1 MFKALENE
9 KSLTIQRLPE
19 DLDYSNGSRF
29 LKTGSI
35 FFAEYQQREPGVPR
49 FMYITQHAIIFVTEG
64 KKVFYLTEGPMEVV
78 AGNMIILPKGCYM
91 MCEGLSLEE
100 KYSSISLFLDDSLL
114 KDFWMRYKELI
125 RDSRRKNVSSDTI
138 ITLKTEGFINHF
150 KDNFLEYFEY
160 KGQFVETLIRHKLEE
175 LLLLLLHSE
184 IKENIYCF
192 FQEIYDNYNH
202 SLEDIVLENLYKK
215 VTVEELA
222 RLSNRS
228 LSAFKKDF
236 KKIYH
241 ESPHKYIS
249 SVKLE
254 NARFQLLNSSLTI
267 SEIANNCGFEN
278 PSHFIRLFKANYKVT
293 PSIFRNQNGHFKS
306 FSGY

>member
-1 MFKALENE
+1 MLEVLENE
-9 KSLTIQRLPE
+9 KSLSIQRLPE

-35 FFAEYQQREPGVPR
+35 FFAEYQQHEPGIPR

-64 KKVFYLTEGPMEVV
+64 KKNFYLSQGTMEVS
-78 AGNMIILPKGCYM
+78 AGHMIILPKGCYM

-125 RDSRRKNVSSDTI
+125 RDSRRKNISTETI
-138 ITLKTEGFINHF
+138 ITLKTEGFLENF
-150 KDNFLEYFEY
+150 KDTFLEYFEY
-160 KGQFVETLIRHKLEE
+160 KGQFVEPLIRHKLEE
-175 LLLLLLHSE
+175 LLLLLLQSDT
-184 IKENIYCF
+184 KENIYCF
-192 FQEIYDNYNH
+192 FQEIYDNYNQ
-202 SLEDIVLENLYKK
+202 SIEDIVLDNLYKK
-215 VTVEELA
+215 VTIEELA

-236 KKIYH
+236 QKIYN

-249 SVKLE
+249 SIRLE
-254 NARFQLLNSSLTI
+254 NARFQLLNSNLPVA
-267 SEIANNCGFEN
+267 EIANNCGFEN
-278 PSHFIRLFKANYKVT
+278 PSHFIRLFKASYQVT
-293 PSIFRNQNGHFKS
+293 PNSFRNQNGHFKS